1 MYMYLIKRHIVLMK
15 AIIDKEKCWQF
26 PVVELLICFSLMSRV
41 FNQAKEGG
49 KKNNTAQCMAS
60 ALILFLLLLLLS
72 CLCLIKGH
80 SVSWPH

>member
-1 MYMYLIKRHIVLMK
+1 MK
-15 AIIDKEKCWQF
+15 AIINKEKCWQF
-26 PVVELLICFSLMSRV
+26 PVVELLICFSLMSTV

-49 KKNNTAQCMAS
+49 KKENNTAQCMPS
-60 ALILFLLLLLLS
+60 ALILLLLLS